1 MITKKQIGKRVL
13 YGLVP
18 FGMLFLYMLGAW
30 LFGQFMAT
38 SVQAQFMDNLVVI
51 GIGCWWLL
59 LNKQRK
65 RHSLKEEEP
74 FRPKVWAVFLFIVL
88 CVCVAILLPI
98 MGKFVTLHM
107 QDVGSEV
114 YQTTISEDYGLYLIM
129 SVLIAPF
136 AEEFLFRVFM
146 YQSWKKAFR
155 FPVVAM
161 LLTSVAFAMIHGT
174 FQHLPVAFFLGMF
187 MSIMYEMTGQMR
199 YCVIIHFIF
208 NLLGIAVVPGI
219 VWNPEGFFLSGFGV
233 LLFMFII
240 SVGLFGLYHYRKQI
254 CVYVTTDH
262 LIDKWNRK
270 EE

>member
-1 MITKKQIGKRVL
+1 MMTKKQIGKRVL

-88 CVCVAILLPI
+88 CVCVAIFLPI

-136 AEEFLFRVFM
+136 AEEFLFRIFM

-155 FPVVAM
+155 LPVVAM
-161 LLTSVAFAMIHGT
+161 LCTSVAFAMIHGT
-174 FQHLPVAFFLGMF
+174 LPHLPVAFFLGMF
-187 MSIMYEMTGQMR
+187 MSIVYEMTGQIR
-199 YCVIIHFIF
+199 YSVLIHFIF
-208 NLLGIAVVPGI
+208 NLLGISVVPGI
-219 VWNPEGFFLSGFGV
+219 PWNPDGFLFSEVGV
-233 LLFMFII
+233 ILLVILC
-240 SVGLFGLYHYRKQI
+240 SAGLFCLYHYREKI
-254 CVYVTTDH
+254 CAYITSDH